1 MEKFH
6 PGPSPSLTDCCQVKY
21 QISELDGSASKRP
34 PVIGADG
41 PVPDTQKER
50 GVTMDCREIDASG
63 LVHKELNDRLMDAML
78 RGADKLVVRNVCGQ
92 RYIGTRL
99 YQPGQSKKLD
109 IEIFGTPGSDLG
121 AFMSGHHIRVHGNV
135 QDGVGNTMDDGEI
148 VVEGRAGDVLGMS
161 MRGGKIFIR
170 DEAGYRTALHMKE
183 YLDKKPVL
191 VIGDNAQDFMGEYMA
206 GGIVIVLALKKKV
219 HSANFIGTGMHGGVI
234 YLRGQVDK
242 SQLGKEVEIFE
253 LDDQDRE
260 ILDRYV
266 GEFLQRFPELKISK
280 EEVLKEKFIK
290 LMPLSKR
297 PYGKL
302 YAY

>member
-1 MEKFH
+1 
-6 PGPSPSLTDCCQVKY
+6 
-21 QISELDGSASKRP
+21 
-34 PVIGADG
+34 
-41 PVPDTQKER
+41 
-50 GVTMDCREIDASG
+50 MDCREIDASG